1 MRGLTDCIAHDSLL
15 NNFGKKTTL
24 FWKPLI
30 KLYELNLCTTNDTE
44 NVSHK
49 NCIKFI
55 NFDTPGSQLIKKDY
69 QKLNIKQEAN
79 TLRRNSALNL

>member
-15 NNFGKKTTL
+15 NNFGKKPTL

-44 NVSHK
+44 NVSH
-49 NCIKFI
+49 NNSIKFI
-55 NFDTPGSQLIKKDY
+55 YFHIPGSSFGRKFIKK
-69 QKLNIKQEAN
+69 
-79 TLRRNSALNL
+79 